1 MAIYYFDAPA
11 GAGKTHVLV
20 EHAHRMAEQGQKVL
34 FVQPSREL
42 ISRTIDGTL
51 EALHPTYRHR
61 AITGDTHGGA
71 VVAGIVGHFR
81 DTPRNQGEIL
91 FITHAAFLLLPFLV
105 RAGDWSVI
113 VDEVLQV
120 DLFESFN
127 IPDTHRLITDALTFM
142 PGASGYGRLLPAVS
156 SYSALSLD
164 QIARN
169 PRNDQVL
176 AQFSGFAHRMLSDN
190 WEVYARQDS
199 FERLIAGGKGGQL
212 QTYSLLNATI
222 FGRFAETIIASAC
235 FTDSMLYQLWTGR
248 GVQLQPVGQEFFDG
262 LRYQQHGNGG
272 HVTIRYVLDE
282 HWSKTKRDM
291 TVDGGGTLGQAIIS
305 HVGQALGCEPF
316 LWMGNKDQSGAFDA
330 LPNATQLPNSP
341 HGRNDFQQFHY
352 VVVLSALNPPPT
364 HFAFMDTLG
373 VSGDALKTAH
383 YRSAVYQAVMR
394 TSIRN
399 PNDPT
404 PKTVIVMDRPTA
416 QWLADCFPGARVEQL
431 NINAALPYR
440 PRGRPRVGDAALT
453 AAERV
458 RRCRLNKRAALANP
472 ATVGYGSVFATKFA
486 STSSLQL
493 QLDQADDDGFIALL
507 ADLHQRVVAAKDEN
521 FLITPATF
529 EAAIA
534 GVETQRGLGNV
545 VAARGIWLDFDD
557 GDLTHDDFAAVFPR
571 LRFAAFNT
579 YSSTTGNNRWRAFV
593 PTTRDMSAEEYAT
606 VVRQIERGLVDQR
619 WGGKN
624 ASGRKHGLDVT
635 KMHAASLFY
644 APCQAADA
652 TASFFHEHNDQ
663 PRTALDVDHWRTA
676 GTSSIAARPIATL
689 PSLHGPIERAAVD
702 KAIAKWRAAPAGSGH
717 SAFFALAAQL
727 KRAGMSAMELD
738 SLLKQEAQHARSPR
752 ERHAEIPNLIK

>member
-1 MAIYYFDAPA
+1 MAQ
-11 GAGKTHVLV
+11 
-20 EHAHRMAEQGQKVL
+20 QGRKIL

-42 ISRTIDGTL
+42 ISRTITETFKPLG
-51 EALHPTYRHR
+51 PTYRYR

-127 IPDTHRLITDALTFM
+127 IPDTHRLITAALDFV
-142 PGASGYGRLLPAVS
+142 PGDGGYGRLLAAIS
-156 SYSALSLD
+156 SASSFSLD

-169 PRNDQVL
+169 SRSDQVL
-176 AQFSGFAHRMLSDN
+176 AQFSGFAHRMLSDH

-262 LRYQQHGNGG
+262 LRYQLHGNGAQ
-272 HVTIRYVLDE
+272 VTIRYVLDE
-282 HWSKTKRDM
+282 HWSKTKRDLA
-291 TVDGGGTLGQAIIS
+291 VDGGGTVGEAIIAG
-305 HVGQALGCEPF
+305 VAQALGSAPF
-316 LWMGNKDQSGAFDA
+316 VWMGNKDQSGAFDA
-330 LPNATQLPNSP
+330 LPHATQLPNSP
-341 HGRNDFQQFHY
+341 HGRNDFQQFHH

-404 PKTVIVMDRPTA
+404 PKTIIVMDRPTA
-416 QWLADCFPGARVEQL
+416 HWLADCFPGARVEQL
-431 NINAALPYR
+431 NINATLPYR
-440 PRGRPRVGDAALT
+440 PRGRPRVGEVALSP
-453 AAERV
+453 AERV
-458 RRCRLNKRAALANP
+458 RRYRLNKRAHAHALCS
-472 ATVGYGSVFATKFA
+472 TTSYGSVFASKFA
-486 STSSLQL
+486 STSSLL
-493 QLDQADDDGFIALL
+493 LELEQADDDGFIALL
-507 ADLHQRVVAAKDEN
+507 AELHLRVVAAKDDN
-521 FLITPATF
+521 YLIAPATF
-529 EAAIA
+529 AADID
-534 GVETQRGLGNV
+534 GVETKRGLDNV
-545 VAARGIWLDFDD
+545 VAARGVWLDFDD
-557 GDLTHDDFAAVFPR
+557 GDLTHDDFAAVFPG
-571 LRFAAFNT
+571 LRFVAFNT
-579 YSSTTGNNRWRAFV
+579 YSSSATNNRWRAFI
-593 PTTRDMSAEEYAT
+593 PTSRDMSADEYAT

-619 WGGKN
+619 WGDKG
-624 ASGRKHGLDVT
+624 ASGRQHGLDVS
-635 KMHAASLFY
+635 KLHAASLFY
-644 APCQAADA
+644 APCQAADPS
-652 TASFFHEHNDQ
+652 ASFFHDHAEQ
-663 PRTALDVDHWRTA
+663 PRTALDVDRWLTA
-676 GTSSIAARPIATL
+676 GLSSMAVRPV
-689 PSLHGPIERAAVD
+689 PSLDGPIERCAVQ
-702 KAIAKWRAAPAGSGH
+702 KAIGKWRAAPAGTGH
-717 SAFFALAAQL
+717 SAFFALAAHL
-727 KRAGMSAMELD
+727 KRAGLSAMEIE
-738 SLLKQEAQHARSPR
+738 SLLTQEAQHARSPR
-752 ERHAEIPNLIK
+752 ERRAEIPNLIEMG